1 MEVSLMTGYHRRYSA
16 SGLVLI
22 FSTIKMKI
30 TVAQLNYHIGNFSG
44 NKDRICKAINQAR
57 SEASD
62 LIIFSELCV
71 PGYPPLDLLDRF
83 DFIEKCNQTVQ
94 DIAKECT
101 GIAAIV
107 GSPTYNKRP
116 EGKKL
121 FNSALL
127 LSEGKILFSANKA
140 LLPTYDIF
148 DEYRY
153 FEPERQFSVFP
164 FKGLRL
170 AITICED
177 LWDEQP
183 FDNEFEK
190 TRLYT
195 VSPMEELS
203 RQNPDIIINIA
214 ASPFSYTKIESKENI
229 FISKAL
235 KYKIPVITVN
245 QTGANTE
252 LIFDGASLL
261 VNNKGKIYKQL
272 PFFEE
277 AVETFQF
284 ENIKTGAAS
293 AKEPDIIPV
302 SLIHKALV
310 TGLRDYFCKTGLKS
324 SIIGLSGGID
334 SAICLCLAV
343 DALGSE
349 NVRALLM
356 PSRYSSD
363 HSVNDAVAL
372 ADSLKVKY
380 DIVSI
385 EKPFSAFEEDL
396 APLFEGMKKDVTE
409 ENIQA
414 RIRAVLLM
422 AVSNKFGCI
431 VLNTSNKSEAAV
443 GYGTLYG
450 DMAGGLSVIGDVYKT
465 DVYRLAAFINRNKE
479 IIPENIIKKLPSAEL
494 RPDQF
499 DTDSLPDYDTL
510 DSILYQYIEL
520 QKPASRIIS
529 DGGDKATV
537 LKVIRMIDFNEYK
550 RYQAPPVLR
559 ISSKAFGA
567 GRRMPLVARY

>member
-1 MEVSLMTGYHRRYSA
+1 
-16 SGLVLI
+16 
-22 FSTIKMKI
+22 MKI
-30 TVAQLNYHIGNFSG
+30 TVAQLNYHIGNFAG
-44 NKDRICKAINQAR
+44 NKDLICNAIRKAKAVG
-57 SEASD
+57 SD
-62 LIIFSELCV
+62 LIVFSELCI

-83 DFIEKCNQTVQ
+83 DFIEKCDQTVKE
-94 DIAKECT
+94 IAKECT

-107 GSPTYNKRP
+107 GSPVFNKKP

-127 LSEGKILFSANKA
+127 LSEGKVIFSANKA

-153 FEPERQFSVFP
+153 FEPENHFSVYS
-164 FKGLRL
+164 FKGLKL

-195 VSPMEELS
+195 LSPMESIARLS
-203 RQNPDIIINIA
+203 PDIIINIA
-214 ASPFSYTKIESKENI
+214 ASPFSYTKIEAKENI
-229 FISKAL
+229 FTSKAI
-235 KYKIPVITVN
+235 KYKIPVISVN

-252 LIFDGASLL
+252 LIFDGASIL
-261 VNNKGKIYKQL
+261 VNEKGEIFNQL

-277 AVETFQF
+277 AVETYSFDD
-284 ENIKTGAAS
+284 IKSGTIFRN
-293 AKEPDIIPV
+293 ETRPDSI
-302 SLIHKALV
+302 SLINKALV
-310 TGLRDYFCKTGLKS
+310 TGLHDYFTKSCLKK

-334 SAICLCLAV
+334 SAVCLCLAV
-343 DALGSE
+343 EALGNE

-363 HSVNDAVAL
+363 HSVKDAVVL
-372 ADSLKVKY
+372 ANTLNVHY
-380 DIVSI
+380 DIINI
-385 EKPFSAFEEDL
+385 EKPFCAYEEDL
-396 APLFEGMKKDVTE
+396 ASIFKGQNRDVTE

-414 RIRAVLLM
+414 RIRATLLM
-422 AVSNKFGCI
+422 AVSNKYGCI
-431 VLNTSNKSEAAV
+431 LLNTSNKSEAAV

-465 DVYRLAAFINRNKE
+465 DVYRLAGFINRENE
-479 IIPENIIKKLPSAEL
+479 IIPDNIIRKLPSAEL
-494 RPDQF
+494 RTDQF
-499 DTDSLPDYDTL
+499 DTDLLPDYSVL

-520 QKPASRIIS
+520 QKPAGRIIEEGA
-529 DGGDKATV
+529 DRDTV
-537 LKVIRMIDFNEYK
+537 LKVIRMINFNEYK

>member
-1 MEVSLMTGYHRRYSA
+1 
-16 SGLVLI
+16 
-22 FSTIKMKI
+22 MKL
-30 TVAQLNYHIGNFSG
+30 TVAQLNYHIGNFAG
-44 NKDRICKAINQAR
+44 NKDLICKAIRKAKT
-57 SEASD
+57 AGSD
-62 LIIFSELCV
+62 LIIFSELCI
-71 PGYPPLDLLDRF
+71 PGYPPLDLLDRL

-94 DIAKECT
+94 EIAKECT

-107 GSPTYNKRP
+107 GAPTLNKKT

-127 LSEGKILFSANKA
+127 LSEGKVIFSANKA

-153 FEPERQFSVFP
+153 FEPEKKFSVFL
-164 FKGLRL
+164 FRGLRL

-195 VSPMEELS
+195 LSPMEELIK
-203 RQNPDIIINIA
+203 QNPDIIINIA
-214 ASPFSYTKIESKENI
+214 ASPFSYTKIEAKENI
-229 FISKAL
+229 FISKAI
-235 KYKIPVITVN
+235 KYKIPVISVN

-252 LIFDGASLL
+252 LIFEGASIL
-261 VNNKGKIYKQL
+261 VNDKGEKFYQL

-277 AVETFQF
+277 VVETYTF
-284 ENIKTGAAS
+284 ENIKSGSIAG
-293 AKEPDIIPV
+293 KETSTDPIP
-302 SLIHKALV
+302 LIYKALV
-310 TGLRDYFCKTGLKS
+310 TGLRDYFSKTGLKS
-324 SIIGLSGGID
+324 GIIGLSGGID
-334 SAICLCLAV
+334 SALCLCLAA
-343 DALGSE
+343 DALGNK
-349 NVRALLM
+349 NVRAMLM

-363 HSVNDAVAL
+363 HSVRDAIAL
-372 ADSLKVKY
+372 AYTLDVHY

-385 EKPFSAFEEDL
+385 EKPFNAFEENL
-396 APLFEGMKKDVTE
+396 LPVFSGMNCDVTE

-414 RIRAVLLM
+414 RIRAILLM
-422 AVSNKFGCI
+422 AVSNKYGCI

-465 DVYRLAAFINRNKE
+465 DVYRLAGFINRESE
-479 IIPENIIKKLPSAEL
+479 IIPENIIRKLPSAEL

-499 DTDSLPDYDTL
+499 DTDSLPDYNIL
-510 DSILYQYIEL
+510 DPILYQYIEL
-520 QKPASRIIS
+520 QKPASRIIK
-529 DGGDKATV
+529 DGADKDTV

>member
-1 MEVSLMTGYHRRYSA
+1 M
-16 SGLVLI
+16 
-22 FSTIKMKI
+22 
-30 TVAQLNYHIGNFSG
+30 
-44 NKDRICKAINQAR
+44 
-57 SEASD
+57 
-62 LIIFSELCV
+62 
-71 PGYPPLDLLDRF
+71 
-83 DFIEKCNQTVQ
+83 
-94 DIAKECT
+94 
-101 GIAAIV
+101 
-107 GSPTYNKRP
+107 
-116 EGKKL
+116 
-121 FNSALL
+121 
-127 LSEGKILFSANKA
+127 
-140 LLPTYDIF
+140 LPTYDIF

-203 RQNPDIIINIA
+203 KQNPDIIINIA
-214 ASPFSYTKIESKENI
+214 ASPFAYTKIESKENI
-229 FISKAL
+229 FISKAK
-235 KYKIPVITVN
+235 KYRIPVITVN

-261 VNNKGKIYKQL
+261 VNSKGEVYKQL

-277 AVETFQF
+277 AVETFRF
-284 ENIKTGAAS
+284 ENIIAGSVTVNQP
-293 AKEPDIIPV
+293 EINPV

-310 TGLRDYFCKTGLKS
+310 TGLRDYFFKTGLKS

-334 SAICLCLAV
+334 SALCLCLAV
-343 DALGSE
+343 EALGSD
-349 NVRALLM
+349 NVRVLLM

-363 HSVNDAVAL
+363 HSISDAVAL
-372 ADSLKVKY
+372 ANNLKVNY
-380 DIVSI
+380 DIVNI

-396 APLFEGMKKDVTE
+396 SPLFKGMKRDVTE

-414 RIRAVLLM
+414 RIRAILLM

-465 DVYRLAAFINRNKE
+465 DVYRLAAFINRQEE
-479 IIPENIIKKLPSAEL
+479 IIPDNIIKKLPSAEL

-520 QKPASRIIS
+520 QKPASRIINEGS
-529 DGGDKATV
+529 DRETV

>member
-1 MEVSLMTGYHRRYSA
+1 MN
-16 SGLVLI
+16 
-22 FSTIKMKI
+22 F

-44 NKDRICKAINQAR
+44 NKDLICKAIRKAK
-57 SEASD
+57 EAGSD
-62 LIIFSELCV
+62 LIIFSELCI
-71 PGYPPLDLLDRF
+71 PGYPPLDLLDRL
-83 DFIEKCNQTVQ
+83 DFIEKCDQTVQ
-94 DIAKECT
+94 EIASECT

-107 GSPTYNKRP
+107 GSPTLNKKP

-121 FNSALL
+121 YNSALL
-127 LSEGKILFSANKA
+127 LSEGKVIFSVNKA

-153 FEPERQFSVFP
+153 FEPEKQFSVFL

-190 TRLYT
+190 ARLYT
-195 VSPMEELS
+195 ISPMEELA

-214 ASPFSYTKIESKENI
+214 ASPFSYTKIEAKENI

-235 KYKIPVITVN
+235 KYKIPVISVN

-252 LIFDGASLL
+252 LIFDGASVI
-261 VNNKGKIYKQL
+261 VNENGEIFNHL

-277 AVETFQF
+277 AVETFSF
-284 ENIKTGAAS
+284 DDIKSGTIFR
-293 AKEPDIIPV
+293 KYTRPDPI
-302 SLIHKALV
+302 SLIYKALV
-310 TGLRDYFCKTGLKS
+310 TGLHDYFTKTGLKT

-334 SAICLCLAV
+334 SALCLCLAV
-343 DALGSE
+343 DALGNE

-356 PSRYSSD
+356 PSRYSSE
-363 HSVNDAVAL
+363 HSVSDAMAL
-372 ADSLKVKY
+372 AKSLRVRY
-380 DIVSI
+380 DIINI
-385 EKPFSAFEEDL
+385 EKPFNAFENDL
-396 APLFEGMKKDVTE
+396 ATVFEGMNTDVTE

-414 RIRAVLLM
+414 RVRAILLM
-422 AVSNKFGCI
+422 AVSNKYGCI

-465 DVYRLAAFINRNKE
+465 DVYRLADFINRDSQ
-479 IIPENIIKKLPSAEL
+479 IIPENIIRKLPSAEL

-499 DTDSLPDYDTL
+499 DTDSLPDYNIL

-520 QKPASRIIS
+520 QKPASRIIRE
-529 DGGDKATV
+529 GGDKETV

>member
-1 MEVSLMTGYHRRYSA
+1 
-16 SGLVLI
+16 
-22 FSTIKMKI
+22 MKF
-30 TVAQLNYHIGNFSG
+30 TVAQLNYHIGNFTG
-44 NKDRICKAINQAR
+44 NKDLICKAIRKAK
-57 SEASD
+57 AAGSD
-62 LIIFSELCV
+62 LIIFSELCI
-71 PGYPPLDLLDRF
+71 PGYPPLDLLDRL
-83 DFIEKCNQTVQ
+83 DFIEKCDQTV
-94 DIAKECT
+94 IEVAKECT

-107 GSPTYNKRP
+107 GSPTINKKP
-116 EGKKL
+116 DGKKL
-121 FNSALL
+121 YNSALL
-127 LSEGKILFSANKA
+127 LSEGKIIYSANKS

-153 FEPERQFSVFP
+153 FEPERQFSVFL
-164 FKGLRL
+164 FRGLRL

-195 VSPMEELS
+195 LSPMEELAK
-203 RQNPDIIINIA
+203 QNPDIIINIA
-214 ASPFSYTKIESKENI
+214 ASPFSYSKIEAKENI
-229 FISKAL
+229 FTSKAL
-235 KYKIPVITVN
+235 KYKIPVISVN

-252 LIFDGASLL
+252 LIFDGASIL
-261 VNNKGKIYKQL
+261 VNEKGEIFNRL

-277 AVETFQF
+277 AVETYSF
-284 ENIKTGAAS
+284 ENIKSESLAG
-293 AKEPDIIPV
+293 KETKPDSI

-310 TGLRDYFCKTGLKS
+310 TGLRDYFTKTGLKN

-334 SAICLCLAV
+334 SALCLCLAV
-343 DALGSE
+343 EALGNE
-349 NVRALLM
+349 NVRAFLM

-363 HSVNDAVAL
+363 HSVTDAVTL
-372 ADSLKVKY
+372 ANSLKVHY
-380 DIVSI
+380 DIVNI
-385 EKPFSAFEEDL
+385 EKPFNAFEVDL
-396 APLFEGMKKDVTE
+396 APVFKGTNRDVTE

-414 RIRAVLLM
+414 RTRAILLM
-422 AVSNKFGCI
+422 AVSNKYGCI

-465 DVYRLAAFINRNKE
+465 DVYRLAGFINRERE

-499 DTDSLPDYDTL
+499 DTDSLPDYTIL

-520 QKPASRIIS
+520 QKPASRIIKEGA
-529 DGGDKATV
+529 DEETV

>member
-1 MEVSLMTGYHRRYSA
+1 
-16 SGLVLI
+16 
-22 FSTIKMKI
+22 MKI
-30 TVAQLNYHIGNFSG
+30 TVAQLNYHIGNFAM
-44 NKDRICKAINQAR
+44 NKDLICNAINKAKT
-57 SEASD
+57 AGSD
-62 LIIFSELCV
+62 LIIFSELCI
-71 PGYPPLDLLDRF
+71 PGYPPLDLLDRV
-83 DFIEKCNQTVQ
+83 DFINKCDQTVNE
-94 DIAKECT
+94 IAKECT

-107 GSPTYNKRP
+107 GSPTLNIKP

-121 FNSALL
+121 YNSALL
-127 LSEGKILFSANKA
+127 LSEGKTIFTANKA

-153 FEPERQFSVFP
+153 FEPENCFSVFS

-195 VSPMEELS
+195 VSPMEELAK
-203 RQNPDIIINIA
+203 QDPDIIINIS
-214 ASPFSYTKIESKENI
+214 ASPFSYSKIEAKENI
-229 FISKAL
+229 FRSKAI
-235 KYKIPVITVN
+235 KYKIPVISVN

-252 LIFDGASLL
+252 LIFDGASII
-261 VNNKGKIYKQL
+261 VNNKGVIINQL

-277 AVETFQF
+277 AVETIYFDEIQSG
-284 ENIKTGAAS
+284 NIISKRS
-293 AKEPDIIPV
+293 EPVPIP
-302 SLIHKALV
+302 LIHKALV
-310 TGLRDYFCKTGLKS
+310 TGIRDYFTKTNFKK

-334 SAICLCLAV
+334 SAVCLCLAV
-343 DALGSE
+343 EALGNE
-349 NVRALLM
+349 NVRVLLM

-372 ADSLKVKY
+372 ANNLNVHY
-380 DIVSI
+380 DIINI
-385 EKPFSAFEEDL
+385 EKPFRAFEEDL
-396 APLFEGMKKDVTE
+396 APLFEGKNKDITE

-414 RIRAVLLM
+414 RIRAILLM
-422 AVSNKFGCI
+422 AVSNKDGCI
-431 VLNTSNKSEAAV
+431 LLNTSNKSEASV

-465 DVYRLAAFINRNKE
+465 DVYRLAGFINRNKK
-479 IIPENIIKKLPSAEL
+479 IIPENTIKKFPSAEL
-494 RPDQF
+494 RPDQH
-499 DTDSLPDYDTL
+499 DTDSLPDYNIL

-520 QKPASRIIS
+520 QKPAGRIIS
-529 DGGDKATV
+529 EGFDKDTV
-537 LKVIRMIDFNEYK
+537 LKVIRMINFNEYK

>member
-1 MEVSLMTGYHRRYSA
+1 VST
-16 SGLVLI
+16 
-22 FSTIKMKI
+22 FNKSTMKF
-30 TVAQLNYHIGNFSG
+30 TVAQLNYHIGNFAA
-44 NKDRICKAINQAR
+44 NKALICKAISKAKK
-57 SEASD
+57 EGSD
-62 LIIFSELCV
+62 LVIFSELCI
-71 PGYPPLDLLDRF
+71 PGYPPLDLLDRV
-83 DFIEKCNQTVQ
+83 DFIDRCNLTVNE
-94 DIAKECT
+94 IAAECT

-107 GSPTYNKRP
+107 GSPTVNKKN

-127 LSEGKILFSANKA
+127 LSEGKVIFSVNKA

-153 FEPERQFSVFP
+153 FEPEKEFAVFE

-190 TRLYT
+190 NRLYT
-195 VSPMEELS
+195 ISPMEELVK
-203 RQNPDIIINIA
+203 QNPDLIINIA
-214 ASPFSYTKIESKENI
+214 ASPFSYSKIEAKENI
-229 FISKAL
+229 FISKAH
-235 KYKIPVITVN
+235 KYKIPVISVN

-252 LIFDGASLL
+252 LIFDGASIL
-261 VNNKGKIYKQL
+261 VNKDGIKFNQL

-277 AVETFQF
+277 AVETYSF
-284 ENIKTGAAS
+284 ENLKTGGNS
-293 AKEPDIIPV
+293 GKNRITDPI

-310 TGLRDYFCKTGLKS
+310 MGLRDYFVKTGLKNC
-324 SIIGLSGGID
+324 IIGLSGGID
-334 SAICLCLAV
+334 SALVLCLATE
-343 DALGSE
+343 ALGSE

-356 PSRYSSD
+356 PSRYSSG
-363 HSVNDAVAL
+363 HSVTDAVAL
-372 ADSLKVKY
+372 AENLNVKY
-380 DIVSI
+380 DIINI
-385 EKPFSAFEEDL
+385 EKPFTAFEDIL
-396 APLFEGMKKDVTE
+396 APVFDNRKPDITE

-414 RIRAVLLM
+414 RVRAVLLM

-465 DVYRLAAFINRNKE
+465 DVYRLAAYINRKE
-479 IIPENIIKKLPSAEL
+479 EVIPENIITKLPSAEL

-499 DTDSLPDYDTL
+499 DTDSLPDYSLL

-520 QKPASRIIS
+520 QKPAGRIIKE
-529 DGGDKATV
+529 GADKDIV

>member
-1 MEVSLMTGYHRRYSA
+1 
-16 SGLVLI
+16 
-22 FSTIKMKI
+22 MKI
-30 TVAQLNYHIGNFSG
+30 TVAQLNYHIGNFAR
-44 NKDRICKAINQAR
+44 NKDLICTAIKKAKADG
-57 SEASD
+57 SD
-62 LIIFSELCV
+62 LIIFSELCI
-71 PGYPPLDLLDRF
+71 PGYPPLDLLDRL
-83 DFIEKCNQTVQ
+83 DFIEKCNLTVN
-94 DIAKECT
+94 DIANECT

-107 GSPTYNKRP
+107 GSPTLNRKP

-127 LSEGKILFSANKA
+127 LSEGKVIFSANKA

-153 FEPERQFSVFP
+153 FEPENRFSVFS
-164 FKGLRL
+164 FRGLRL

-195 VSPMEELS
+195 VSPMEELA
-203 RQNPDIIINIA
+203 RQNPDIIINIS
-214 ASPFSYTKIESKENI
+214 ASPFSYSKIEAKENI
-229 FISKAL
+229 FRAKAI
-235 KYKIPVITVN
+235 KYNIPVISVN

-252 LIFDGASLL
+252 LIFDGASII
-261 VNNKGKIYKQL
+261 VNKKGEIFNQL

-277 AVETFQF
+277 AVETYSFDDI
-284 ENIKTGAAS
+284 NSGS
-293 AKEPDIIPV
+293 AFRKDARPGIVP
-302 SLIHKALV
+302 LMHKALV
-310 TGLRDYFCKTGLKS
+310 TGIRDYFAKTSFKS
-324 SIIGLSGGID
+324 CIIGLSGGID

-343 DALGSE
+343 KALGNE

-363 HSVNDAVAL
+363 HSVKDAVAL
-372 ADSLKVKY
+372 ANTLNVHY
-380 DIVSI
+380 DIINI
-385 EKPFSAFEEDL
+385 ERPFTAFEGEL
-396 APLFEGMKKDVTE
+396 APLFEGKNKDVTE

-414 RIRAVLLM
+414 RIRATLLM
-422 AVSNKFGCI
+422 AVSNKYGCI
-431 VLNTSNKSEAAV
+431 LLNTSNKSEAAV

-465 DVYRLAAFINRNKE
+465 DVYRLADYINRNGE
-479 IIPENIIKKLPSAEL
+479 IIPENTIKKFPSAEL
-494 RPDQF
+494 RPDQH
-499 DTDSLPDYDTL
+499 DTDSLPDYNIL

-520 QKPASRIIS
+520 QKPAGRIIS
-529 DGGDKATV
+529 EGSDMDTV
-537 LKVIRMIDFNEYK
+537 FKVIRMIDFNEYK

>member
-1 MEVSLMTGYHRRYSA
+1 MMK
-16 SGLVLI
+16 
-22 FSTIKMKI
+22 FTI
-30 TVAQLNYHIGNFSG
+30 AQLNYHIGNFNG
-44 NKDRICKAINQAR
+44 NKNLICKAVKEAR
-57 SEASD
+57 DEGSD
-62 LIIFSELCV
+62 LIIFSELCI
-71 PGYPPLDLLDRF
+71 PGYPPLDLLDRV
-83 DFIEKCNQTVQ
+83 DFIEKCGETIQK
-94 DIAKECT
+94 IAVECK

-107 GSPTYNKRP
+107 GSPTLNKRP

-127 LSEGKILFSANKA
+127 LSEGKVIFSANKA

-153 FEPERQFSVFP
+153 FEPEKLFSVFE

-170 AITICED
+170 AVTICED

-190 TRLYT
+190 SRLYT
-195 VSPMEELS
+195 VSPLEELS
-203 RQNPDIIINIA
+203 KQKPDLIINIA
-214 ASPFSYTKIESKENI
+214 ASPFSYSKIEARENI

-235 KYKIPVITVN
+235 KYKIPVISVN

-252 LIFDGASLL
+252 LIFDGASI
-261 VNNKGKIYKQL
+261 VINERGEIYDQL

-277 AVETFQF
+277 SARTYQF
-284 ENIKTGAAS
+284 GDIKTGKPLRPATPKDS
-293 AKEPDIIPV
+293 V

-310 TGLRDYFCKTGLKS
+310 TGLRDYFHKTDLKRC
-324 SIIGLSGGID
+324 IIGLSGGID
-334 SAICLCLAV
+334 SAVCLCLAV
-343 DALGSE
+343 EALGNE
-349 NVRALLM
+349 NARALLM

-363 HSVNDAVAL
+363 HSVKDAVAL
-372 ADSLKVKY
+372 AETLGVRH
-380 DIVSI
+380 DIINI
-385 EKPFSAFEEDL
+385 ENPFKAFEEDL
-396 APLFEGMKKDVTE
+396 APVFGNLSRDVTE

-414 RIRAVLLM
+414 RIRAILLM

-465 DVYRLAAFINRNKE
+465 DIYRLAGFINRERE
-479 IIPENIIKKLPSAEL
+479 IIPINIIRKLPSAEL
-494 RPDQF
+494 RPGQF
-499 DTDSLPDYDTL
+499 DTDSLPDYKIL

-520 QKPASRIIS
+520 QKPSGHIIR
-529 DGGDKATV
+529 DGFDRETV
-537 LKVIRMIDFNEYK
+537 LKVIRMIDSNEYK